1 MKTNENH
8 IELSETQ
15 SVKKEW
21 YSLRVI
27 SGKEK
32 TIEQSIE
39 KEVDKNGMNN
49 LFGEVFIPYEKV
61 VQIVNNKKKIKERMF
76 FPGYILIKMAM
87 TPQTKYV
94 IENTTGVLNFVGPK
108 GSTPVALREDEIRR
122 IFGEV
127 ERKEGQEVLMTPYKK
142 GDPVKVISG
151 PFMDFNGI
159 IEEVNEDKKK
169 IKVSVSIFG
178 RPTPIELDF
187 YQVEIEK

>member
-1 MKTNENH
+1 MSEEEKNKEEN
-8 IELSETQ
+8 ISATTKEED
-15 SVKKEW
+15 VKSDKENTFQW

-39 KEVDKNGMNN
+39 KEVEKNKIKKM
-49 LFGEVFIPYEKV
+49 FGEVFIPYEKV
-61 VQIVNNKKKIKERMF
+61 VEVRNNKKKIKERMF

-108 GSTPVALREDEIRR
+108 GSMPVALREDEIRR

-127 ERKEGQEVLMTPYKK
+127 ERKEGQEVLVTPYKK

-159 IEEVNEDKKK
+159 
-169 IKVSVSIFG
+169 
-178 RPTPIELDF
+178 
-187 YQVEIEK
+187 